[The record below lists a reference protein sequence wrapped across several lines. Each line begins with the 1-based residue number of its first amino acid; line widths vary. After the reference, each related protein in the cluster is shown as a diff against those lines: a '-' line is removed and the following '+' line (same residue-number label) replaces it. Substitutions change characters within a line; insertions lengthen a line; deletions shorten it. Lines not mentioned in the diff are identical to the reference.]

1 MKIEAQSS
9 SVSTDQELTSVATGI
24 SIDGSS
30 ISSIRNYDK
39 DNIEIIS
46 NVSRNG
52 ATSSTS
58 CPFLHNEPLK
68 MPIKI
73 TNITTSQ
80 QVSDTLYQLSKVE
93 IIIYNLVLTSLV
105 VLKNESI

>member
-9 SVSTDQELTSVATGI
+9 TVPTDQELTSVATGI

-30 ISSIRNYDK
+30 ISSIQNYDK
-39 DNIEIIS
+39 NNIEIAYI
-46 NVSRNG
+46 SRNG

-58 CPFLHNEPLK
+58 DQFLHNEPLK
-68 MPIKI
+68 TPIKV

-80 QVSDTLYQLSKVE
+80 QISDTLHQLSKVE